1 MVRVPEATSFSG
13 SASLCRRSS
22 PGERGSVTSCLFGR
36 LVRLLEQLHRV
47 TGHYCRDR
55 VLVDELGMPIPAQ
68 EHAEI
73 IEPRHN
79 ALKLYAVHEK
89 DRERN
94 LVLADV
100 IEES

>member
-1 MVRVPEATSFSG
+1 MVRVPVATSFSG

-36 LVRLLEQLHRV
+36 LVRLLEQLHGMAR
-47 TGHYCRDR
+47 HDRRDR
-55 VLVDELGMPIPAQ
+55 VLIDELRMPIPAQ
-68 EHAEI
+68 EHTEI
-73 IEPRHN
+73 IEPCHH
-79 ALKLYAVHEK
+79 ALKLNAVHEK

-100 IEES
+100 